1 MGKPLSTRR
10 FSSMPHIIRLH
21 AVWSVC
27 RPGTDDLRRIQLPD
41 TLHHGLE
48 AGGVV
53 EYRRSFNCPTGLED
67 GHRVVLVI
75 HHWVGILSAF
85 LDDRPVVASQ
95 QANANTGQLRI
106 DITDRLSGSHRLV
119 IRILSDDGAAS
130 GLDGIVTLE
139 ID

>member
-1 MGKPLSTRR
+1 
-10 FSSMPHIIRLH
+10 MPHIIRLH

-41 TLHHGLE
+41 TLHHGIDTDGL
-48 AGGVV
+48 V

-67 GHRVVLVI
+67 GHRVVLVM
-75 HHWVGILSAF
+75 HHWVGLLSAF
-85 LDDRPVVASQ
+85 LDDQPLVTLRQSHG
-95 QANANTGQLRI
+95 GQLRV
-106 DITDRLSGSHRLV
+106 DITDQLSGSHRLLV
-119 IRILSDDGAAS
+119 QIRSQDGAEA